1 MQHIYLSP
9 HFDDAALSCGG
20 AIARHGRVGEAS
32 VVVTLFGGKPDYV
45 RLSPFARSIH
55 ARPNSG
61 ADPIDARLAEEHEAL
76 ATLGAHSR
84 TYPYLDCIYRQDAS
98 GKRWLY
104 DSEEAIFGPV
114 DTADDGLIDKLERD
128 LMAFTATP
136 KTCRIY
142 APLAIG
148 NHVDHQIAHLA
159 ARRLHDVGYS
169 VCFYEDYPY
178 VVRDPSNLQKT
189 LTRWVEGWQWHSEII
204 ALDDTDLQQKAAAIC
219 AYRSQLS
226 VLFSV
231 GEHGV
236 LAAVEAALLDFA
248 EKVAQAQTNGRYAER
263 LWRLEPK
270 HRL

>member
-20 AIARHGRVGEAS
+20 AIARHGRVGEAT
-32 VVVTLFGGKPDYV
+32 VVVTLFGGKPDYR

-55 ARPNSG
+55 ARPDAG
-61 ADPIDARLAEEHEAL
+61 ADPIDARLTEEHEAL
-76 ATLGAHSR
+76 AILGAQSQ

-114 DTADDGLIDKLERD
+114 DTADDGLVDKLGRD
-128 LMAFTATP
+128 LMALAATP
-136 KTCRIY
+136 DSCRIY

-148 NHVDHQIAHLA
+148 NHVDHQIAHLS
-159 ARRLHDVGYS
+159 ARRLHDAGYTTF
-169 VCFYEDYPY
+169 FYEDYPY
-178 VVRDPSNLQKT
+178 VVRDPANLEET
-189 LTRWVEGWQWHSEII
+189 LARWDERSQWQPEII
-204 ALDDTDLQQKAAAIC
+204 ALDDTDLQRKAAAIC
-219 AYRSQLS
+219 AYRSQLG
-226 VLFSV
+226 VLFSI
-231 GEHGV
+231 GEHGE

-248 EKVAQAQTNGRYAER
+248 EKVAQSQSHGRFAER

-270 HRL
+270 HRV